1 MNRKLREYYNHTT
14 GGNFM
19 SAVLNDKG
27 EFIGVNF
34 DRIWQGVVS
43 DYRYNSTPSQ
53 AIAVDIRYIM
63 SLFDKL

>member
-1 MNRKLREYYNHTT
+1 
-14 GGNFM
+14 M